1 MTIAD
6 HDCVVRSADHR
17 IIAVTGSSGLVPE
30 ARVDDGGITR
40 TGDRRPGRA
49 ADVTIAR
56 PHLPSSPG
64 HTADVTVTIADRQ
77 RKAVMDDAVGG
88 KADVGGSSVGVPAIR
103 VHQGALTAL
112 KITAQNGREP
122 PPLAKDEPPLIYP

>member
-1 MTIAD
+1 MFALNRKVRTKVGRGNVTIAD

-56 PHLPSSPG
+56 PHHRHRQGTLPMSP
-64 HTADVTVTIADRQ
+64 
-77 RKAVMDDAVGG
+77 
-88 KADVGGSSVGVPAIR
+88 
-103 VHQGALTAL
+103 
-112 KITAQNGREP
+112 
-122 PPLAKDEPPLIYP
+122 